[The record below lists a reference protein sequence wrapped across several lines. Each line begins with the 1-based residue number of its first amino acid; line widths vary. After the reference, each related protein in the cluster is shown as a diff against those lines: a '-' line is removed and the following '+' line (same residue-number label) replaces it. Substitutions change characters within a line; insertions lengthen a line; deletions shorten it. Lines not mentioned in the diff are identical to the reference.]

1 MSDAAADGGFLRA
14 AFADGGTSGTA
25 VGTAGVGGGAACFVA
40 TWTSFKLG
48 RDSGWFSCSAIQT
61 SKPAAIAPAGASHCQ
76 RAPLN
81 RRTRRD
87 FFGGAAPAA
96 PWLWP
101 GAAAAGKASTFRGA
115 ITGCEALLRWIHP
128 TRGLLL
134 PGEFIPI
141 AEETGLIV
149 PIGEWVL
156 QTACAQLQRWL
167 RGGLPQLDLAVNLSA
182 RQFNHRDLGVV
193 VTKALDESGLDP
205 ARLKLE
211 LTESMVMGYS
221 PQTQRTIDFL
231 KHLGIELSID
241 DFGTGYSSLAY
252 LKRFPCTSLKIDRS
266 FVQDVTTDP
275 DDAAIATA
283 IISLAHNLRMRVIA
297 EGIETEGQRQ
307 FLERERCD
315 EGQGFFFSR
324 PVPADEFLLFVKRT

>member
-1 MSDAAADGGFLRA
+1 M
-14 AFADGGTSGTA
+14 
-25 VGTAGVGGGAACFVA
+25 V
-40 TWTSFKLG
+40 
-48 RDSGWFSCSAIQT
+48 
-61 SKPAAIAPAGASHCQ
+61 
-76 RAPLN
+76 
-81 RRTRRD
+81 TR
-87 FFGGAAPAA
+87 
-96 PWLWP
+96 
-101 GAAAAGKASTFRGA
+101 
-115 ITGCEALLRWIHP
+115 
-128 TRGLLL
+128 
-134 PGEFIPI
+134 
-141 AEETGLIV
+141 
-149 PIGEWVL
+149 
-156 QTACAQLQRWL
+156 
-167 RGGLPQLDLAVNLSA
+167 
-182 RQFNHRDLGVV
+182 
-193 VTKALDESGLDP
+193 ALDESGLDP

-221 PQTQRTIDFL
+221 PQTLGTIETL
-231 KHLGIELSID
+231 KSLGIELSID

-266 FVQDVTTDP
+266 FVQDITTDP